1 MAMNY
6 DHLMSLAEEGVRHD
20 YSDRETMLYALGVGM
35 GREPLDEEE
44 RQQLVRLL
52 EKIRTRLGTSAV
64 VDEERSA

>member
-44 RQQLVRLL
+44 LDFVYERGALKTVPTMATVLTDR
-52 EKIRTRLGTSAV
+52 KSV
-64 VDEERSA
+64 V